1 MPSFNLMFGAAVGF
15 VRITILTFL
24 CGAVLSAVTATAAAA
39 DWVYMQRLEGT
50 RYGACTEYIDADS
63 VCRDDTKVSYWT
75 IWVFDEASAYHPVM
89 KILWKREAPLP
100 GLEGQRRILERY
112 YFDAAEVEIQRYPEP
127 VKDYSDKDDEVRMA
141 LGHARAARMSGEQP
155 PDHVLIPTTRW
166 YGFISDDGCDLYWD
180 VSSIVA
186 WPRNEPTAVDIRVK
200 KVWHPE
206 AVDKRKAE
214 ILAKFRYKQDYD
226 GLTYTIANY
235 RFLLQQDRW
244 RILEETDFD
253 DAGRRMTV
261 LDGNNWQTIEA
272 GSMADIVRSVALRW
286 LAGDV
291 ESSVP

>member
-1 MPSFNLMFGAAVGF
+1 MPSFNLMFGGAVGF
-15 VRITILTFL
+15 ARLTILAFL
-24 CGAVLSAVTATAAAA
+24 CGEVLSAVTATAAAA

-112 YFDAAEVEIQRYPEP
+112 YFDAAEVEIQRYLEP
-127 VKDYSDKDDEVRMA
+127 IKDYSDKDDEVRMA
-141 LGHARAARMSGEQP
+141 LGYSRPGKAGRDAP
-155 PDHVLIPTTRW
+155 PDHVLTPTSRW
-166 YGFISDDGCDLYWD
+166 YGFISNDGCDLYWD

-286 LAGDV
+286 LAGDG

>member
-1 MPSFNLMFGAAVGF
+1 MQP
-15 VRITILTFL
+15 RTLTR
-24 CGAVLSAVTATAAAA
+24 AVTHFARIVIFVSLCWVVLNAPSSAAAA
-39 DWVYMQRLEGT
+39 DWVYLQRLEGT
-50 RYGACTEYIDADS
+50 RYGACTEYIDASS
-63 VCRDDTKVSYWT
+63 VLNDDTVVSYWT
-75 IWVFDEASAYHPVM
+75 IWVFDEASAYHPIM
-89 KILWKREAPLP
+89 KILWKKEAPLP

-141 LGHARAARMSGEQP
+141 LGHARAARMSGKQP
-155 PDHVLIPTTRW
+155 PDHVLTPTSRW
-166 YGFISDDGCDLYWD
+166 YGFISNDGCDLYWD

-286 LAGDV
+286 LAGDG